1 MKFLSVTNKKTHL
14 HKSPADLSIIATY
27 EHDLK
32 GTVSTDISL
41 LGNSFENSFVQIYK
55 TNILEVLR
63 LKKTENGAGKILR
76 SQTSANSL
84 KPSY

>member
-1 MKFLSVTNKKTHL
+1 MEFLSVTNKKTHL

-41 LGNSFENSFVQIYK
+41 FGNIENSFVQIYK

-63 LKKTENGAGKILR
+63 LKKTEHGAGKTISR
-76 SQTSANSL
+76 SKTSNNS
-84 KPSY
+84 